1 MNGEVLPCPLCGWR
15 LPTAGAGNCI
25 QHVVRD
31 HYETPLA
38 KNILRTII
46 NNMLPGPDGDRIG
59 EDSTEG
65 RDS

>member
-1 MNGEVLPCPLCGWR
+1 LR
-15 LPTAGAGNCI
+15 LPSAGAGNCI

-31 HYETPLA
+31 HYDTPLA